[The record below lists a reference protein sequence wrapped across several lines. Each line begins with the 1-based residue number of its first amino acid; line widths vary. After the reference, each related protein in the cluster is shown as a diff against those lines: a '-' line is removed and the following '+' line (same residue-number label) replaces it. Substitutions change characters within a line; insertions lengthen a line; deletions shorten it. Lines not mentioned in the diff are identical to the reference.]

1 MVIKILLQMR
11 IELVVAMYPLTLQT
25 AVGGRRKA
33 FTARILIRIRTGTA
47 AHGAQLIST
56 STCNQRMDMQML
68 ELDTYF
74 CDKCLGVIQF

>member
-11 IELVVAMYPLTLQT
+11 IELVVAKYPLTLQT

-33 FTARILIRIRTGTA
+33 FTARILIRTGTA